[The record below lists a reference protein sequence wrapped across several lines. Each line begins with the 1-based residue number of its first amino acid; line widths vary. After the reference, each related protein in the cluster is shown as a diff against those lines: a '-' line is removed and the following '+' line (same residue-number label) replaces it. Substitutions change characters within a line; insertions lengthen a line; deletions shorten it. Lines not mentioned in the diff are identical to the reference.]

1 MGGWYLSCMLQH
13 YKKIQP
19 ATSQFP
25 LTFPW
30 LHAEKPPQSSAA
42 GPFHVQP
49 HDVERQAYNQLA
61 ISPSIGCHLLLMM
74 VRI

>member
-25 LTFPW
+25 LPFPW
-30 LHAEKPPQSSAA
+30 LHAEKAPQSSAA
-42 GPFHVQP
+42 GPFHVHL
-49 HDVERQAYNQLA
+49 HDVQRQAYNQLA
-61 ISPSIGCHLLLMM
+61 ISPSIKRNLLLMM
-74 VRI
+74 VGI